1 MSKRLPKKI
10 RNTSPEKFEQW
21 VHYLSN
27 KLGIKRVPKFKD
39 QSKPIVELSDRE
51 FLDFTV
57 RMLEQA
63 ADTMCQIC
71 PILSREPEEEEPE
84 CLLFAVHAI
93 TDFFYFLKY
102 VYRGRMPKRI
112 PKDFWELYTR
122 SFIASQK
129 TEKS

>member
-1 MSKRLPKKI
+1 MHAFLQGMNKKLPKKI
-10 RNTSPEKFEQW
+10 RDTSPEGFEQW

-63 ADTMCQIC
+63 ADTMCQFVPFYLANQRKKNPSAC
-71 PILSREPEEEEPE
+71 
-84 CLLFAVHAI
+84 CLQ
-93 TDFFYFLKY
+93 Y
-102 VYRGRMPKRI
+102 MP
-112 PKDFWELYTR
+112 
-122 SFIASQK
+122 
-129 TEKS
+129 